1 MKLHWKWLHA
11 LALVAIL
18 AVGMVR
24 AQTAVP
30 PPTDGAAAAPTGAVW
45 RAPGSSPGAST
56 TSAGSGLM
64 PASSAPRTTIAKVTT
79 GSGTLPNDAGQV
91 WREYDI
97 TPYTL
102 RVTSTNRPE
111 QAIVDWI
118 LRETGYEAWHSD
130 PLGVLSA
137 NGRTLRVYHTPQMQ
151 EVVSEIVDRFVNTQA
166 ESQAFNAR
174 LVTIGSPSW
183 RAKMQH
189 VLHPISVQTQ
199 GMQAWV
205 MSKEDAAMMLSELAK
220 RTDYRD
226 HSSPQLLVQNGQST
240 VVTGTRPRNYIK
252 DVILKAE
259 VWPGFQPEMAQIQE
273 GFSLEFKPLLSL
285 DGQTIDAVVKCNI
298 DQVEKLNQVML
309 DVPTPAAPR
318 QRTEIQV
325 PQVDSCRF
333 AEKFHWPTDMV
344 LVIGFG
350 MAPTPTPPEPTAVK
364 IPLITPGDHADLLLF
379 IENRGVAGKP
389 PSVTRSLPPGASAAI
404 GVERPLC
411 CTVEGVNWGR
421 YIDQL
426 RFGRL

>member
-1 MKLHWKWLHA
+1 MILNWKRSAAIVL
-11 LALVAIL
+11 LAIVDVEFA
-18 AVGMVR
+18 R
-24 AQTAVP
+24 AQPTGP
-30 PPTDGAAAAPTGAVW
+30 PPNDSSATSGAVW
-45 RAPGSSPGAST
+45 RAPGAGGGTATSSSG
-56 TSAGSGLM
+56 GGLM
-64 PASSAPRTTIAKVTT
+64 PASSAPRATIAKVTS

-118 LRETGYEAWHSD
+118 LRETGYEAWHSE
-130 PLGVLSA
+130 PLGILSA

-151 EVVSEIVDRFVNTQA
+151 DAVSEIVDRFVNTQA
-166 ESQAFNAR
+166 ESQAFGAR
-174 LVTIGSPSW
+174 LITIGSPSW
-183 RAKMQH
+183 RTKMQH

-205 MSKEDAAMMLSELAK
+205 MSKEDAAMMLSELSK
-220 RTDYRD
+220 RTDYRE

-240 VVTGTRPRNYIK
+240 VVTGSRPRNYIK

-259 VWPGFQPEMAQIQE
+259 IWPGFQPEMAQLQE

-298 DQVEKLNQVML
+298 DQVEKLNSVML

-350 MAPTPTPPEPTAVK
+350 VVPTPTPPEPTTVK
-364 IPLITPGDHADLLLF
+364 IPLISPGDHADLLLF

-389 PSVTRSLPPGASAAI
+389 PSVTRSLPPG
-404 GVERPLC
+404 VPL
-411 CTVEGVNWGR
+411 R
-421 YIDQL
+421 
-426 RFGRL
+426 

>member
-1 MKLHWKWLHA
+1 MILNWKRSA
-11 LALVAIL
+11 ALVLLTIGDVEFA
-18 AVGMVR
+18 R
-24 AQTAVP
+24 AQPAGP
-30 PPTDGAAAAPTGAVW
+30 PPNDSTATSGAVW
-45 RAPGSSPGAST
+45 RAPGAGGGTATSSSG
-56 TSAGSGLM
+56 GGLM
-64 PASSAPRTTIAKVTT
+64 PASSAPRATIAKVTS

-118 LRETGYEAWHSD
+118 LRETGYEAWHSE
-130 PLGVLSA
+130 PLGILSA

-151 EVVSEIVDRFVNTQA
+151 DAVSEIVDRFVNTQA
-166 ESQAFNAR
+166 ESQAFGAR
-174 LVTIGSPSW
+174 LITIGSPNW
-183 RAKMQH
+183 RTKMQR

-205 MSKEDAAMMLSELAK
+205 VSKEDAAMMLSEVSK
-220 RTDYRD
+220 RTDYRE

-240 VVTGTRPRNYIK
+240 VVTGQRPRNYIK

-259 VWPGFQPEMAQIQE
+259 IWPGFQPEMAQIQE

-285 DGQTIDAVVKCNI
+285 DGATIDAVVKCNI

-333 AEKFHWPTDMV
+333 AEKFHLPTDMV

-350 MAPTPTPPEPTAVK
+350 VVPTPTPPEPTTVK
-364 IPLITPGDHADLLLF
+364 IPLITPSDHADLLLF

-389 PSVTRSLPPGASAAI
+389 PSVTRNLPPG
-404 GVERPLC
+404 VPL
-411 CTVEGVNWGR
+411 R
-421 YIDQL
+421 
-426 RFGRL
+426 